1 MFGEDDGTRLLAID
15 NSIYCL
21 SFFCMIEKIRLD
33 FNMTNLLED
42 YFFKSTMI
50 FFIQMILTTFIF
62 YSAMT
67 GADNLDFEMP
77 SFN

>member
-1 MFGEDDGTRLLAID
+1 
-15 NSIYCL
+15 
-21 SFFCMIEKIRLD
+21 MIEKIRLD
-33 FNMTNLLED
+33 FHMTNVLED

-50 FFIQMILTTFIF
+50 FFIQLISTIF
-62 YSAMT
+62 LLFSALT